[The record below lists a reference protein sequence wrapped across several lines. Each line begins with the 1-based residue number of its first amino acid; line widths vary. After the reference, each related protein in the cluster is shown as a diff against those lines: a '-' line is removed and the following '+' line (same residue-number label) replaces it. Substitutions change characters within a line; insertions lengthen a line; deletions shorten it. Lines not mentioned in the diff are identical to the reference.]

1 MLAADGGAVVRG
13 PGGAL
18 VVCAESLVE
27 CLWGAAVECAPNL
40 WCVGLG
46 QGRVGTLWHAWQ
58 AEHGGPGEDRE
69 AGMRV
74 VGVVM
79 GCWLAGWLPVGC
91 SGLGEVSC
99 GWLGGVC
106 CG

>member
-40 WCVGLG
+40 WCMGLG
-46 QGRVGTLWHAWQ
+46 QGLVGTLWHVKA
-58 AEHGGPGEDRE
+58 
-69 AGMRV
+69 
-74 VGVVM
+74 
-79 GCWLAGWLPVGC
+79 LPMSDFIEYFPRGD
-91 SGLGEVSC
+91 L
-99 GWLGGVC
+99 
-106 CG
+106 